1 MQGFRST
8 NKRQG
13 EIMSFSTFLKAT
25 TAVTLIAWAGLA
37 TAAEV
42 NLAAGEKLAADQTFT
57 YRILDQISTMDPG
70 MAEDVSSGEIIRDLF
85 EGLYNQ
91 DGDGNVVPGVALSHT
106 VSEDGLTYT
115 FTLRPEA
122 MWSNG
127 DPVVAADFVYGW
139 RRAASPELASPYS
152 WYISLMGVENADAV
166 IAGEMPTDALGITA
180 IDDHTLQVKITTPK
194 PYFPQMVT
202 MYTTFPVNQKAVEA
216 NPDSWLEPGKLV
228 GNGAYVLTENIPAE
242 RTTRERNPL
251 YWDNANTVIEKV
263 VTLVINDENQALTRY
278 LAGELD
284 KTEVPTGQY
293 PRLLEEYPTQAV
305 SFPLL
310 CSYYYNVNMT
320 ETGNPALQDVRV
332 RQALSLAIDRDIVVN
347 NVLAGG
353 QVAAYTLTHWATA
366 GFEVPVVEVAALTQA
381 ERNAMAQALMAEA
394 GYGTGGEPLTVEILY
409 NTSDAHQ
416 TLAVAISQMWKQTL
430 GVETTLANMEWQ
442 TFLDARGSQNYEL
455 GRAGWCGD
463 YNEASTFL
471 DIMTTA
477 SGYNDSKYSNPE
489 YDALMEQAK
498 TAADP
503 LPLYQQAEALIVAD
517 LPLIPVYHY
526 ASVYM
531 LNDQV
536 RDWPVNNVQQN
547 TYSKDIYKV
556 EAE

>member
-1 MQGFRST
+1 
-8 NKRQG
+8 
-13 EIMSFSTFLKAT
+13 
-25 TAVTLIAWAGLA
+25 
-37 TAAEV
+37 
-42 NLAAGEKLAADQTFT
+42 
-57 YRILDQISTMDPG
+57 
-70 MAEDVSSGEIIRDLF
+70 
-85 EGLYNQ
+85 
-91 DGDGNVVPGVALSHT
+91 VALSHT
-106 VSEDGLTYT
+106 MSEDGLIYT

-127 DPVVAADFVYGW
+127 EPVVAADFVYGW
-139 RRAASPELASPYS
+139 QRAASPALASPYS

-166 IAGEMPTDALGITA
+166 IAGEMPPEALGIKA
-180 IDDHTLQVKITTPK
+180 IDDHTLEVRITTPK

-202 MYTTFPVNQKAVEA
+202 MYTTFPVNQAAVEA
-216 NPDSWLEPGKLV
+216 NPDSWLEPGNLV

-263 VTLVINDENQALTRY
+263 VSLVINDENQALTRY

-293 PRLLEEYPTQAV
+293 PRLLEEYPTEAV

-310 CSYYYNVNMT
+310 CSYYYNVNLT
-320 ETGNPALQDVRV
+320 DTGNPALQDVRV

-366 GFEVPVVEVAALTQA
+366 GFEVPEVEVAALTQA

-394 GYGTGGEPLTVEILY
+394 GYSTGGEPLTVEILY

-471 DIMTTA
+471 DIMSTA
-477 SGYNDSKYSNPE
+477 SG
-489 YDALMEQAK
+489 
-498 TAADP
+498 
-503 LPLYQQAEALIVAD
+503 
-517 LPLIPVYHY
+517 
-526 ASVYM
+526 
-531 LNDQV
+531 
-536 RDWPVNNVQQN
+536 
-547 TYSKDIYKV
+547 
-556 EAE
+556 

>member
-1 MQGFRST
+1 MFRVRFN
-8 NKRQG
+8 NKQQG
-13 EIMSFSTFLKAT
+13 EIMTIQTALRAT
-25 TAVTLIAWAGLA
+25 TAAALIAWAGLA

-42 NLAAGEKLAADQTFT
+42 NLAAGETLSADQTFT
-57 YRILDQISTMDPG
+57 YRILDQITTMDPG

-180 IDDHTLQVKITTPK
+180 IDDHTLEVRITTPK
-194 PYFPQMVT
+194 PYFPQMMT

-216 NPDSWLEPGKLV
+216 NPDSWLEPGNLV

-263 VTLVINDENQALTRY
+263 VSLVINDENQALTRY

-284 KTEVPTGQY
+284 KTEVPTGQF
-293 PRLLEEYPTQAV
+293 PRLREEHPTEAV

-320 ETGNPALQDVRV
+320 ETGNPALQDIRV
-332 RQALSLAIDRDIVVN
+332 RQALSLAIDRDVVVN

-366 GFEVPVVEVAALTQA
+366 GFEVPEVEVAALTQA
-381 ERNAMAQALMAEA
+381 DRNAMAQALMAEA
-394 GYGTGGEPLTVEILY
+394 GYGTGGEPLTIDILY

-430 GVETTLANMEWQ
+430 GIETTLTNMEWQ

-471 DIMTTA
+471 DIMSSA
-477 SGYNDSKYSNPE
+477 SGYNDSKYSNPA
-489 YDALMEQAK
+489 YDALMEEAK

-503 LPLYQQAEALIVAD
+503 LSLYQQAEALIVAD
-517 LPLIPVYHY
+517 LPLIPIYHY

-531 LNDQV
+531 LNDSI
-536 RDWPVNNVQQN
+536 RDWPIGNVQQN
-547 TYSKDIYKV
+547 TYTKDIYKV
-556 EAE
+556 DVQ

>member
-1 MQGFRST
+1 MNHMAILRAST
-8 NKRQG
+8 
-13 EIMSFSTFLKAT
+13 A
-25 TAVTLIAWAGLA
+25 AALIAWAGFA

-42 NLAAGEKLAADQTFT
+42 VLAEGETLAADQTFT
-57 YRILDQISTMDPG
+57 YRILDQITTMDPG

-127 DPVVAADFVYGW
+127 EPVVAADFVYGW
-139 RRAASPELASPYS
+139 QRAASPELASPYS

-166 IAGEMPTDALGITA
+166 IAGEMPPEALGIKA
-180 IDDHTLQVKITTPK
+180 IDDHTLEVKITTPK

-202 MYTTFPVNQKAVEA
+202 MYTTFPVNQRAVEA
-216 NPDSWLEPGKLV
+216 NPDSWLEPGNLV

-242 RTTRERNPL
+242 RTTRERNPM
-251 YWDNANTVIEKV
+251 YWDNENTVIEKV
-263 VTLVINDENQALTRY
+263 VSLVINDENQALTRY

-320 ETGNPALQDVRV
+320 ETGHPALQDVRV

-353 QVAAYTLTHWATA
+353 QVASYTLTHWATA
-366 GFEVPVVEVAALTQA
+366 GFEVPEVDAAGMTQE
-381 ERNAMAQALMAEA
+381 ERNAKAVELMTEA
-394 GYGTGGEPLTVEILY
+394 GFGPGGEPLTVEILY

-430 GVETTLANMEWQ
+430 GVETTLANLEWQ

-503 LPLYQQAEALIVAD
+503 LPLYQQAEAIIAAD

-531 LNDQV
+531 LNDAI
-536 RDWPVNNVQQN
+536 RDWPVGNVQQN

-556 EAE
+556 ATE